1 MNKLPP
7 KRPNEEPSNFGS
19 RRLRLPS
26 EPSCPSLSK
35 VKSLLEEAQG
45 KRGTLIEMPWPDSP
59 YKTFILTC
67 QWDESLKDPV
77 WTLYEEIEG
86 NSKVVWTQPFAPQ
99 DLEFLYDILSMSAG
113 SSAKLEIPDELKP
126 KNQAEESFADVD
138 LGGMPGGMAT
148 NMPTGMPTGGPALT
162 PSLGGGMG
170 GLGGGLG
177 GGMAPIVPL
186 NSMQPAGQGQP
197 PQGANQPGYPQNPLY
212 AQQPDA
218 NSYTNMPVVQPG
230 GNYQGMPPF
239 NPNTPYPYPQQH
251 PQQHPQ
257 QPMQQMQPM
266 QPQQPMQMMPQGSQG
281 LQGYPQN
288 SPYPQQQP
296 PMNYGQ
302 PMSQPMPQQMQ
313 PQYPQSTPSYTQ
325 EMMEP
330 KIPLDY
336 HLMDKRANILLGT
349 MLKEAGLISDP
360 TLEAALKLQELVRDE
375 KMSVEKA
382 PEVLK
387 RLHAM
392 GSSIDQYLTK
402 GDFDKS
408 AGAAAYAAAPKP
420 AAPASKPAQSQGQG
434 QAPGQG
440 RDLKGAF
447 DILQKAQLLTESD
460 LTTAMNVRKKHGGDI
475 VQILEAAGKVN
486 SKTVD
491 AAVTSLPLIREGL
504 MKIEQVIMA
513 LNYCERMRVSFD
525 DALEEMGWQ
534 NPRKLRTDLPL

>member
-19 RRLRLPS
+19 RRLRLPT
-26 EPSCPSLSK
+26 EPSCPPLSK
-35 VKSLLEEAQG
+35 VRSLLEEAQG

-113 SSAKLEIPDELKP
+113 SQAKLEIPDELKP
-126 KNQAEESFADVD
+126 KNQAEDSFADVD
-138 LGGMPGGMAT
+138 LGGMPGGA
-148 NMPTGMPTGGPALT
+148 PTGGPALV

-170 GLGGGLG
+170 GGLGVGLGGGLG
-177 GGMAPIVPL
+177 GGMTPLVPL
-186 NSMQPAGQGQP
+186 NPAQQAAPAP
-197 PQGANQPGYPQNPLY
+197 PSQNVNQPGYPQNPLY

-230 GNYQGMPPF
+230 GTFQGMPPF
-239 NPNTPYPYPQQH
+239 NPNTPYPYMQNMPNPQM
-251 PQQHPQ
+251 Q
-257 QPMQQMQPM
+257 QPMQQQQMQQPM
-266 QPQQPMQMMPQGSQG
+266 QQPMQMMPP
-281 LQGYPQN
+281 GYPQN

-296 PMNYGQ
+296 MNYGQ
-302 PMSQPMPQQMQ
+302 QMPQPMQQ
-313 PQYPQSTPSYTQ
+313 QYPQSTPSYSQ

-336 HLMDKRANILLGT
+336 HLIDKRANILLGT

-420 AAPASKPAQSQGQG
+420 AAPANKPAPQPGQA

>member
-45 KRGTLIEMPWPDSP
+45 KRGTLVEMPWPDSP

-138 LGGMPGGMAT
+138 LGGMPGGV
-148 NMPTGMPTGGPALT
+148 PGGIGMPSGGPALT
-162 PSLGGGMG
+162 PSLGSGMGGGMG
-170 GLGGGLG
+170 GGMGVLG

-186 NSMQPAGQGQP
+186 NPMQPAAAS
-197 PQGANQPGYPQNPLY
+197 QGANQQGYPQNPLY
-212 AQQPDA
+212 AQPPDA
-218 NSYTNMPVVQPG
+218 NSYTNVPVVQPG
-230 GNYQGMPPF
+230 GSYPGMQ
-239 NPNTPYPYPQQH
+239 PNTPYQYPPQQM
-251 PQQHPQ
+251 Q
-257 QPMQQMQPM
+257 QPMPQQMQQHM
-266 QPQQPMQMMPQGSQG
+266 QQQHQMPMMPQGQPG
-281 LQGYPQN
+281 IQGYPPN
-288 SPYPQQQP
+288 SPYPQQQQQP
-296 PMNYGQ
+296 LNYGQ
-302 PMSQPMPQQMQ
+302 SMPPQMPQQMQ
-313 PQYPQSTPSYTQ
+313 QQYPQSSPSYTQ

-375 KMSVEKA
+375 KMSVDKA

-420 AAPASKPAQSQGQG
+420 AAPASKPIPQSGQGQG
-434 QAPGQG
+434 QPGQG

>member
-19 RRLRLPS
+19 RRLRLPT
-26 EPSCPSLSK
+26 EPSCPPLSK
-35 VKSLLEEAQG
+35 VKTLLEEAQS
-45 KRGTLIEMPWPDSP
+45 KRGTLVEMPWPDSP
-59 YKTFILTC
+59 NKTFILTC
-67 QWDESLKDPV
+67 QWDETLKDPV
-77 WTLYEEIEG
+77 WTLYEEIDG

-126 KNQAEESFADVD
+126 KNQVDDSFADVD
-138 LGGMPGGMAT
+138 LGGMP
-148 NMPTGMPTGGPALT
+148 TGGAPLT
-162 PSLGGGMG
+162 PALGGGMPA
-170 GLGGGLG
+170 LGGAMPNLG
-177 GGMAPIVPL
+177 GAMPNLGGAMAPLAPL
-186 NSMQPAGQGQP
+186 APAQPPAQPAPG
-197 PQGANQPGYPQNPLY
+197 NQPGYPQNPLY
-212 AQQPDA
+212 AQPPDSS
-218 NSYTNMPVVQPG
+218 SYTNVPVVQPG
-230 GNYQGMPPF
+230 GTYQGMPQF
-239 NPNTPYPYPQQH
+239 NPNTPYPNYMPNQQM
-251 PQQHPQ
+251 PNQQMP
-257 QPMQQMQPM
+257 QQMQ
-266 QPQQPMQMMPQGSQG
+266 QQQQMQMMPQG
-281 LQGYPQN
+281 YPQN
-288 SPYPQQQP
+288 NPYQQQQQP

-302 PMSQPMPQQMQ
+302 SMPQQMPQQMQ
-313 PQYPQSTPSYTQ
+313 QYPQSTPSYTQ

-336 HLMDKRANILLGT
+336 HLIDKRANILLGT

-360 TLEAALKLQELVRDE
+360 TLEAALKLQELVREE
-375 KMSVEKA
+375 KMSVDKA

-408 AGAAAYAAAPKP
+408 AGASFASTPKP
-420 AAPASKPAQSQGQG
+420 AAAPAKPAPQAGQNQGQG
-434 QAPGQG
+434 QPAGQG

>member
-1 MNKLPP
+1 M
-7 KRPNEEPSNFGS
+7 
-19 RRLRLPS
+19 
-26 EPSCPSLSK
+26 
-35 VKSLLEEAQG
+35 
-45 KRGTLIEMPWPDSP
+45 
-59 YKTFILTC
+59 
-67 QWDESLKDPV
+67 
-77 WTLYEEIEG
+77 
-86 NSKVVWTQPFAPQ
+86 
-99 DLEFLYDILSMSAG
+99 
-113 SSAKLEIPDELKP
+113 
-126 KNQAEESFADVD
+126 
-138 LGGMPGGMAT
+138 
-148 NMPTGMPTGGPALT
+148 
-162 PSLGGGMG
+162 
-170 GLGGGLG
+170 
-177 GGMAPIVPL
+177 
-186 NSMQPAGQGQP
+186 
-197 PQGANQPGYPQNPLY
+197 
-212 AQQPDA
+212 
-218 NSYTNMPVVQPG
+218 
-230 GNYQGMPPF
+230 
-239 NPNTPYPYPQQH
+239 
-251 PQQHPQ
+251 Q
-257 QPMQQMQPM
+257 QPM
-266 QPQQPMQMMPQGSQG
+266 QQPMQMMP
-281 LQGYPQN
+281 QGYPQN

-296 PMNYGQ
+296 MNYGQ
-302 PMSQPMPQQMQ
+302 QMPQPMQQ
-313 PQYPQSTPSYTQ
+313 QYPQSTPSYSQ

-336 HLMDKRANILLGT
+336 HLIDKRANILLGT

-375 KMSVEKA
+375 KMSVDKA

-408 AGAAAYAAAPKP
+408 AGASAYAAAPKP
-420 AAPASKPAQSQGQG
+420 AAPANKPATQPGQA

>member
-7 KRPNEEPSNFGS
+7 KKPNEEPSGLGS
-19 RRLRLPS
+19 RRHRLPT

-35 VKSLLEEAQG
+35 VRVLLEEAQS
-45 KRGTLIEMPWPDSP
+45 KRGTLIEMPWPDSDR
-59 YKTFILTC
+59 KSFILTC

-77 WTLYEEIEG
+77 WTLYEEIDS

-113 SSAKLEIPDELKP
+113 SSTPLEIPDELKP
-126 KNQAEESFADVD
+126 RAEAESFGEPD
-138 LGGMPGGMAT
+138 LNANVGVASVAGGQG
-148 NMPTGMPTGGPALT
+148 LS
-162 PSLGGGMG
+162 PSLAP
-170 GLGGGLG
+170 GLSP
-177 GGMAPIVPL
+177 MSPMSPMTPMVPL
-186 NSMQPAGQGQP
+186 PGQAPAHDQNP
-197 PQGANQPGYPQNPLY
+197 PGYPQNPLY
-212 AQQPDA
+212 AQPQTSSATNLPPA
-218 NSYTNMPVVQPG
+218 NPPAGT
-230 GNYQGMPPF
+230 YQGMPSQYGQQQPQQQQ
-239 NPNTPYPYPQQH
+239 NAPYPYMQQNM
-251 PQQHPQ
+251 QQN
-257 QPMQQMQPM
+257 MQQMPGQM
-266 QPQQPMQMMPQGSQG
+266 QQMPQQQMQQMPPQMQNMMPQG
-281 LQGYPQN
+281 
-288 SPYPQQQP
+288 YPQQNNQYP
-296 PMNYGQ
+296 PQNQMNYGQ
-302 PMSQPMPQQMQ
+302 QQMPQQ
-313 PQYPQSTPSYTQ
+313 YPQQSPVYPQ
-325 EMMEP
+325 EMMET

-336 HLMDKRANILLGT
+336 HLIDKRANILLGT
-349 MLKEAGLISDP
+349 MLKEAGLISEP
-360 TLEAALKLQELVRDE
+360 TLEAALKLQELVREE
-375 KMSVEKA
+375 KMSHDKA

-402 GDFDKS
+402 GDFDK
-408 AGAAAYAAAPKP
+408 GANSISGSSGGGGNKPAPTPAPSGNKP
-420 AAPASKPAQSQGQG
+420 AAPAQ
-434 QAPGQG
+434 GQG

-491 AAVTSLPLIREGL
+491 AALTSLPLIREGL

>member
-19 RRLRLPS
+19 RRLRLPT
-26 EPSCPSLSK
+26 EPSCPPLSK
-35 VKSLLEEAQG
+35 VRSLLEEAQG

-59 YKTFILTC
+59 NKTFILTC

-77 WTLYEEIEG
+77 WTLYEEIDS

-126 KNQAEESFADVD
+126 KNQTEETFAEVD
-138 LGGMPGGMAT
+138 LGGMPSGGGNLA
-148 NMPTGMPTGGPALT
+148 PALGTGM
-162 PSLGGGMG
+162 PSLGGAM
-170 GLGGGLG
+170 G
-177 GGMAPIVPL
+177 GGMAGGMTGMTPLVPL
-186 NSMQPAGQGQP
+186 SPQGQGQAP
-197 PQGANQPGYPQNPLY
+197 AQQQNPPGYPQNPLY
-212 AQQPDA
+212 SQPTDSA
-218 NSYTNMPVVQPG
+218 SYTNMPVIPPG
-230 GNYQGMPPF
+230 GTYQGMPPF
-239 NPNTPYPYPQQH
+239 NPNTPYPNYMPNQGMPNQGMQQ
-251 PQQHPQ
+251 QQMQ
-257 QPMQQMQPM
+257 QPMQQQQMQQPM
-266 QPQQPMQMMPQGSQG
+266 QQQMQMMPQG
-281 LQGYPQN
+281 YPQN
-288 SPYPQQQP
+288 NQYQQQQQQ

-302 PMSQPMPQQMQ
+302 PMQQHPMQQQ
-313 PQYPQSTPSYTQ
+313 QYPQSTPSYTQ

-336 HLMDKRANILLGT
+336 HLIDKRANILLGT

-360 TLEAALKLQELVRDE
+360 TLEAALKLQELVREE
-375 KMSVEKA
+375 KMSVDKA

-402 GDFDKS
+402 GDFDKT
-408 AGAAAYAAAPKP
+408 AGAAAFAATPKP
-420 AAPASKPAQSQGQG
+420 AAPANKPAASAGQSQGQP
-434 QAPGQG
+434 AGQG